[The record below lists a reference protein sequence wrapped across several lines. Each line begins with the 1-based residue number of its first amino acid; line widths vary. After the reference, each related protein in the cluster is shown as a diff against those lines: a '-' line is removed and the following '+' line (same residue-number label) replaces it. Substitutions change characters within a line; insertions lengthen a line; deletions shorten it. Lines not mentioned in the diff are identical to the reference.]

1 MQHERDG
8 GEGLSSIDGNLDRIL
23 LSETLETSVQL
34 HALGLQIKIKKKIA
48 VYISVQNN
56 KEVLTLL

>member
-23 LSETLETSVQL
+23 LSETLETSVEL
-34 HALGLQIKIKKKIA
+34 HALGLQIKKKIA
-48 VYISVQNN
+48 VYISV
-56 KEVLTLL
+56 